1 MVKINRREY
10 VLGNYIVNLF
20 LFICLFF
27 FCWQDVVNVLDE
39 IFSLILKNLII
50 YQFNVDVEV
59 NVILLYLYIVFNL
72 RESFCKVLFYI
83 LVIINYGLFINN

>member
-1 MVKINRREY
+1 MFQVIIQLIY
-10 VLGNYIVNLF
+10 FCLF
-20 LFICLFF
+20 VWFF

-83 LVIINYGLFINN
+83 LVIINYGLLINN